1 MNETERKILRYIR
14 NLRPIILQDGR
25 LDIVETAWLVKA
37 IHQDE
42 DLLGDDFKAFVA
54 RLREVRADGVVT
66 PQESESLVRM
76 MDALLA
82 QAAQLQ
88 AQAAQVQP
96 VQALPVQQTNPLAG
110 LITMADAKR
119 IALTAA
125 GVAEAD
131 ARNFK
136 VELDSE
142 GVLMLYE
149 VEFDSGFHEYEYK
162 IDARTGAIVGT
173 KKKLDIF

>member
-1 MNETERKILRYIR
+1 MNKTIR
-14 NLRPIILQDGR
+14 NL
-25 LDIVETAWLVKA
+25 A
-37 IHQDE
+37 IAA
-42 DLLGDDFKAFVA
+42 LFVFPG
-54 RLREVRADGVVT
+54 LSGF
-66 PQESESLVRM
+66 PQEVQQAAAPVAPVS
-76 MDALLA
+76 AQTAQA

>member
-1 MNETERKILRYIR
+1 MNKTIR
-14 NLRPIILQDGR
+14 NL
-25 LDIVETAWLVKA
+25 A
-37 IHQDE
+37 IAA
-42 DLLGDDFKAFVA
+42 LFVFPG
-54 RLREVRADGVVT
+54 LSGFPQGV
-66 PQESESLVRM
+66 Q
-76 MDALLA
+76 
-82 QAAQLQ
+82 QAAAPAPVS

>member
-1 MNETERKILRYIR
+1 MNKTIR
-14 NLRPIILQDGR
+14 NLAIAALFIFPGISGFPQDVQQAAAPVAPVSAQAAQAQADQLRAQAAQLQ
-25 LDIVETAWLVKA
+25 
-37 IHQDE
+37 
-42 DLLGDDFKAFVA
+42 
-54 RLREVRADGVVT
+54 
-66 PQESESLVRM
+66 
-76 MDALLA
+76 A

-96 VQALPVQQTNPLAG
+96 VQALHVQQTNPLAG

-119 IALTAA
+119 IALAAA
-125 GVAEAD
+125 GVAETN

>member
-1 MNETERKILRYIR
+1 MNKTFR
-14 NLRPIILQDGR
+14 NL
-25 LDIVETAWLVKA
+25 A
-37 IHQDE
+37 IAA
-42 DLLGDDFKAFVA
+42 LFIFPGLSGF
-54 RLREVRADGVVT
+54 
-66 PQESESLVRM
+66 PQEVQQAASPAAPVSAQTAQEQADQLR
-76 MDALLA
+76 A

-88 AQAAQVQP
+88 AQAAQLQAQVAQVQP

-119 IALTAA
+119 IALAAA

>member
-1 MNETERKILRYIR
+1 MNKTIR
-14 NLRPIILQDGR
+14 NL
-25 LDIVETAWLVKA
+25 A
-37 IHQDE
+37 IAA
-42 DLLGDDFKAFVA
+42 LFIFPGLSGF
-54 RLREVRADGVVT
+54 
-66 PQESESLVRM
+66 PQEVQQAAPPAAPVSAQAAQAQADQLR
-76 MDALLA
+76 AQAAQLQA

-96 VQALPVQQTNPLAG
+96 VQVLPVPQTNPLAG

-142 GVLMLYE
+142 GMLMLYE

>member
-1 MNETERKILRYIR
+1 MNKTIR
-14 NLRPIILQDGR
+14 NL
-25 LDIVETAWLVKA
+25 A
-37 IHQDE
+37 IAA
-42 DLLGDDFKAFVA
+42 LFIFPGISGF
-54 RLREVRADGVVT
+54 
-66 PQESESLVRM
+66 PQEVQQAAAPAAPVSAQTAQAQADQLR
-76 MDALLA
+76 AQAAQLQA

>member
-1 MNETERKILRYIR
+1 MNKTIR
-14 NLRPIILQDGR
+14 NLVLAALFIFPGLSGFTQG
-25 LDIVETAWLVKA
+25 VPQTAAPAAPV
-37 IHQDE
+37 
-42 DLLGDDFKAFVA
+42 
-54 RLREVRADGVVT
+54 
-66 PQESESLVRM
+66 S
-76 MDALLA
+76 A
-82 QAAQLQ
+82 QAAQ

-119 IALTAA
+119 IALAAA
-125 GVAEAD
+125 GGAETD

>member
-1 MNETERKILRYIR
+1 MNKITR
-14 NLRPIILQDGR
+14 NLAIIAFFVFPGLSGFPQGVQRTAAPVAPVSAQAAQAQADQLRAQAAQLQ
-25 LDIVETAWLVKA
+25 
-37 IHQDE
+37 
-42 DLLGDDFKAFVA
+42 
-54 RLREVRADGVVT
+54 
-66 PQESESLVRM
+66 
-76 MDALLA
+76 A

-96 VQALPVQQTNPLAG
+96 VQALPVQQVNPLAG

-119 IALTAA
+119 IALAAA

-149 VEFDSGFHEYEYK
+149 VEFNSGFHEYEYK
-162 IDARTGAIVGT
+162 IDARSGAIVGT

>member
-1 MNETERKILRYIR
+1 MNKTIR
-14 NLRPIILQDGR
+14 NLAIAALFIFPGLSGFPQGVQQAVAPAPVSAQAAQAQADQLRAQAAQLQ
-25 LDIVETAWLVKA
+25 
-37 IHQDE
+37 
-42 DLLGDDFKAFVA
+42 
-54 RLREVRADGVVT
+54 
-66 PQESESLVRM
+66 
-76 MDALLA
+76 A

-125 GVAEAD
+125 GVAETD

-162 IDARTGAIVGT
+162 IDARSGAIVGT